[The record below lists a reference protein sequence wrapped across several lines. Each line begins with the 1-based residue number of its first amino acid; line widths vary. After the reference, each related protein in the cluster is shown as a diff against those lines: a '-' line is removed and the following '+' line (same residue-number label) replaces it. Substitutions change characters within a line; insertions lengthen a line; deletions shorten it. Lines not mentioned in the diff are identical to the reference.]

1 MKCSCLNKV
10 KQQIEYYSLK
20 VVTEDLEQLGYM
32 FSWQKLDAQSFLLRQ
47 RRLRVWGVA
56 DVMNDSSQESFRER
70 MRKTIDSMSGN
81 DLLEFEKCFDITL
94 PKQRLTN
101 ELQRKKLSQSLAK
114 ARLRCG
120 DSGEEP
126 NVFMDVSTG
135 KDRDAES
142 AENVSTCVRP
152 SHQVYNSILGRTLCA
167 KELWHCQGLF
177 ESAFPHVQAVREL
190 MKNHAQAQGL
200 AGEKGF

>member
-1 MKCSCLNKV
+1 MKCSLNKV

-32 FSWQKLDAQSFLLRQ
+32 FSWRKLDAQSFLLRQ

-56 DVMNDSSQESFRER
+56 DVMNDPSQESFRER

-142 AENVSTCVRP
+142 AENVSTCVCP

-177 ESAFPHVQAVREL
+177 ESAFPNVQAVREL